1 MNPLTPKHAFPRPPD
16 REFDA
21 VFTPPG
27 VWGESRCRCRAW
39 QRRGRWVV
47 ILDDYSLNN
56 AGISLYLGFDR
67 FAGCVAHRLGDP
79 PPETISW
86 FLQNRSGEILA
97 VQLLHDPDNCLL
109 YRDGKLVRSP
119 YYGAGYRNGGSQL
132 LNREIGNEEKLT

>member
-1 MNPLTPKHAFPRPPD
+1 MNTLTPKHAFPRPPD

-39 QRRGRWVV
+39 QRGDRWVV
-47 ILDDYSLNN
+47 LLDDYSLNN
-56 AGISLYLGFDR
+56 PGISLYLGFGR
-67 FAGCVAHRLGDP
+67 FAGYVARRLGDP

-86 FLQNRSGEILA
+86 FLQNRSGEILT
-97 VQLLHDPDNCLL
+97 VHILHDPANGLL

-119 YYGAGYRNGGSQL
+119 YHDAAYRNHGGSQS
-132 LNREIGNEEKLT
+132 LNREIGNEKN